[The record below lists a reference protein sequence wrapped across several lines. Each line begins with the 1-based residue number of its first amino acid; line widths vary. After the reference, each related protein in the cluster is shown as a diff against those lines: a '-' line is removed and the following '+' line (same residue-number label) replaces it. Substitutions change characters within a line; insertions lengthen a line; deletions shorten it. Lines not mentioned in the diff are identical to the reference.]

1 MVSPCWSPQSLS
13 ITSNSH
19 NNRGCFFG
27 LKNPQSSCSLSS
39 NKAASGSSLRAV
51 NAVVCSNDVELAEPP
66 ALQCSGASGSA
77 SIEVAQVKMY
87 STNRQA
93 VDRNGVMPER
103 KVVPS
108 FGFASFLRCG
118 FELRSCRLHGESMW
132 SRRDIQHSH
141 PPHGSCRDLIPSW
154 LPLSLIGNI
163 CYLQPSMWSTQHL
176 IVAEYHWSFRDFKL
190 ISTALPKKLEDSHN
204 VIPKESYQQRH
215 LFQCKAA
222 KH

>member
-1 MVSPCWSPQSLS
+1 MGVKTRDAYNLPFAESKNYAESSCATYFKRTLKFDRLLICINMVSPCWSPQSLS

-118 FELRSCRLHGESMW
+118 FELRSCRLHGESM
-132 SRRDIQHSH
+132 
-141 PPHGSCRDLIPSW
+141 
-154 LPLSLIGNI
+154 
-163 CYLQPSMWSTQHL
+163 
-176 IVAEYHWSFRDFKL
+176 
-190 ISTALPKKLEDSHN
+190 
-204 VIPKESYQQRH
+204 
-215 LFQCKAA
+215 
-222 KH
+222 